1 MIKSKDSLS
10 IGVIR
15 LDEDYPA
22 IIGDIDHPFS
32 FTNNVHY
39 KKVPGLTFNICK
51 SGKISNKILCEFVN
65 VIEYFCNKNE
75 VKFIIGNCGFMI
87 IFQEIATRFT
97 NKPILLSPLLQL
109 NSIIPLYK
117 NFEII
122 IITSNS
128 FSLNLL
134 HKEIEKQCNYQ
145 DINNVKI
152 LGCENIDGFEAIT
165 KREKINFD
173 KCKKNIIAKI
183 KEVIIYSKTKCF
195 LLECTQLCSFAN
207 NIRDEFCIPVYDAFT
222 NINFILS
229 SLKNT

>member
-32 FTNNVHY
+32 FNNNVYY

-51 SGKISNKILCEFVN
+51 SGKIPNKVLYEFLN
-65 VIEYFCNKNE
+65 VLEYFCKNE
-75 VKFIIGNCGFMI
+75 DINFVIGNCGFMI
-87 IFQEIATRFT
+87 VFQEIAVRFT
-97 NKPILLSPLLQL
+97 KKPVLLSPLLQL
-109 NSIIPLYK
+109 KSIVSLYK
-117 NFEII
+117 DFEII

-128 FSLNLL
+128 LSLNLL
-134 HKEIEKQCNYQ
+134 HTQLAKQCNYCNI
-145 DINNVKI
+145 DNIRI

-165 KREKINFD
+165 KREKINFE
-173 KCKKNIIAKI
+173 KCKNNIISKI
-183 KEVIIYSKTKCF
+183 KDVLIYSRTKCF

-207 NIRDEFCIPVYDAFT
+207 NIRNEFRIPVYDAFT
-222 NINFILS
+222 NINFVLS
-229 SLKNT
+229 SLKHT